1 MAPIIKILTW
11 ALLFLGGIPGGS
23 SGCQNVKQPVCYNGN
38 ACAPN
43 YQTCCRMEN
52 KRVCVN
58 RPIRVPNYEKVTV
71 PGQPTYKRVCDNKE
85 VERVRYEQETVTEKN
100 PTTSNRCVRKT
111 IPKTHEYTKKEFEV
125 ESKTDKGTVDIQVQE
140 CNIGN
145 ELVSSI
151 EKKRLRKGIRNFLI
165 L

>member
-1 MAPIIKILTW
+1 
-11 ALLFLGGIPGGS
+11 
-23 SGCQNVKQPVCYNGN
+23 
-38 ACAPN
+38 
-43 YQTCCRMEN
+43 MEN

-140 CNIGN
+140 CNIGKGSFIKYVVEN
-145 ELVSSI
+145 INFVTVS
-151 EKKRLRKGIRNFLI
+151 LNRKNRIFEIGL
-165 L
+165 